1 MKNSTDI
8 SCGGSG
14 IGLFEV
20 QMFVKLARYV
30 GGNEVAHDWL
40 AHNSGLG
47 WTSLIPNGDVANLS
61 REKLR

>member
-20 QMFVKLARYV
+20 QMFVNNLAGYV
-30 GGNEVAHDWL
+30 GGNEAAHNWL

-47 WTSLIPNGDVANLS
+47 WTSLIKS
-61 REKLR
+61 EM